1 MLLILLSWIYI
12 LFTTINLGFGFDR
25 CIGLKNKNFSITL
38 ILGLFSVTILA
49 SVWAIFGRINIE
61 FHGVLLVLNLLLFF
75 KFQKEIIE
83 IYKNFW
89 IELYSLSKTLKIFL
103 FTITLM
109 IVAQCSSIPYVID
122 NESYYI
128 QTIKW
133 INEYGFVKGLV
144 NLHFFLGQV
153 SGWHITQSAFNFSF
167 LYSNFNDLSGF
178 VLLLGTFFS
187 VQKLQEFYDNKNTN
201 YLLIGLFPITSIFL
215 FQFISAPSPDIPV
228 YVLSFII
235 FFYFLENYKKCTIEV
250 FNLIVIL
257 ILFTLYIKNTTLTFV
272 LIPIVLLVQNFRI
285 LYRNLSK
292 SFLISA
298 LVLVLFVTK
307 NMIIC
312 GSPIFPSKLF
322 AFFTTD
328 YAIPDSIE
336 NFYYDQLK
344 YYGYFVDLPQYH
356 SMSAFD
362 LFLRWLSLP
371 KLNGLFNKLSVLLL
385 FILPLF
391 IYKFHNKK
399 AVWILYLLMILQ
411 LILLFA
417 TSPQY
422 RFFMNFI
429 LFFGLFCFVALV
441 RNKVIINSLLLL
453 SLVPTLFIL
462 FVPVNLNRFSNYKF
476 MMELSNFSTEN
487 IVFPHQNTKNN
498 TSFEVIQLGN
508 LKYNSPIHNDFFWA
522 SGNGM
527 LPCVNKDQIKYF
539 EKYFKI
545 IPQLR
550 TNELKDGF
558 YAKKIKEND

>member
-12 LFTTINLGFGFDR
+12 LFTTINLGFGLDR
-25 CIGLKNKNFSITL
+25 CIGLKNNNFVITSV
-38 ILGLFSVTILA
+38 LGLFSTTIIA
-49 SVWAIFGRINIE
+49 SIWAIFGRINIE
-61 FHGVLLVLNLLLFF
+61 FHVFLLFLNLLLFF
-75 KFQKEIIE
+75 KFKNEIIE
-83 IYKNFW
+83 KYKSFW
-89 IELYSLSKTLKIFL
+89 MKLQKLSKTVQFFL
-103 FTITLM
+103 VTITIM
-109 IVAQCSSIPYVID
+109 IMAQCSAIPYVID

-167 LYSNFNDLSGF
+167 LYPNFNDLSGF

-187 VQKLQEFYDNKNTN
+187 VQKLQEFYQNKKTY
-201 YLLIGLFPITSIFL
+201 YLLVGLFPITSIFL

-235 FFYFLENYKKCTIEV
+235 FFYFLEHFKKCTIEV
-250 FNLIVIL
+250 FNLLVIL
-257 ILFTLYIKNTTLTFV
+257 ILFTLFIKNTTLTFV
-272 LIPIVLLVQNFRI
+272 LIPIFLLVQNFRI
-285 LYRNLSK
+285 LSQNLFK
-292 SFLISA
+292 SFLISV

-322 AFFTTD
+322 AFLTTD

-344 YYGYFVDLPQYH
+344 YYGYFVDLPQYQ

-362 LFLRWLSLP
+362 LFVRWLTLP

-385 FILPLF
+385 LISPFF
-391 IYKFHNKK
+391 IYKFQNKK

-411 LILLFA
+411 LIILFA

-429 LFFGLFCFVALV
+429 LFFWLFSLACLV
-441 RNKVIINSLLLL
+441 RKKIVIHTLLLI

-476 MMELSNFSTEN
+476 MMELSNFSTKN
-487 IVFPHQNTKNN
+487 IVFPYVNTKNT

-508 LKYNSPIHNDFFWA
+508 LKYNSPIQNDFFWA
-522 SGNGM
+522 SGNGS
-527 LPCVNKDQIKYF
+527 LPCVNKDQIEYFKKYF
-539 EKYFKI
+539 YI

-550 TNELKDGF
+550 TSKLKDGF
-558 YAKKIKEND
+558 YAKKIKQND

>member
-12 LFTTINLGFGFDR
+12 LFTTINLGFGLDR

-187 VQKLQEFYDNKNTN
+187 VQKLQEFYDNKNAN

-250 FNLIVIL
+250 FNLIVTL

-285 LYRNLSK
+285 LYKNLSK
-292 SFLISA
+292 SFLISV

-322 AFFTTD
+322 TFLTTD

-344 YYGYFVDLPQYH
+344 YYGYFVDLPQYN

-385 FILPLF
+385 LISPLI
-391 IYKFHNKK
+391 IYKFQNEK

-429 LFFGLFCFVALV
+429 LFFGLFCFVTLV

-462 FVPVNLNRFSNYKF
+462 FVPVKLNRFSNYKF

-508 LKYNSPIHNDFFWA
+508 IKYNSPIQNDFFWA

-550 TNELKDGF
+550 TSEIKDGF